1 MFEGSFPLSLDAKGR
16 LTIPSQWRG
25 VLEEQGVRK
34 LVLTRHFGDLLRIY
48 PLPEWEKVREHIV
61 SVVC

>member
-16 LTIPSQWRG
+16 LTIPSQWCG

-34 LVLTRHFGDLLRIY
+34 LVLTRHFGDSLYCCRLRSY
-48 PLPEWEKVREHIV
+48 V
-61 SVVC
+61 SFPQMR